1 MGIKHRA
8 FVNDFEPSTRTYF
21 KEISSFQPL
30 TQPDELDLWRRYK
43 YNNDLKARDK
53 IITSNLKFVKMIAN
67 GYRGRGLEYADILAE
82 GNLGLVKALERY
94 DGEMGN
100 KFISYSVWWIRQTI
114 TEAIKKRA
122 GLDTVEFEEG
132 DNDDDENMPSQQN
145 INEELIFEEPEDKH
159 KEELAELMK
168 CIDKREKTILTMY
181 FGLNGEKE
189 VTLDVI
195 SKRLKL
201 SKERVRLIKENA
213 LRKIRVNA
221 MLSNK
226 RIKK

>member
-82 GNLGLVKALERY
+82 GNVGLVKALERY
-94 DGEMGN
+94 NGEMGN

-122 GLDTVEFEEG
+122 GLDTVEFEDG
-132 DNDDDENMPSQQN
+132 DKDDDDCTVQQQFVDD
-145 INEELIFEEPEDKH
+145 ELASGESEGRC
-159 KEELAELMK
+159 KEELTELMK
-168 CIDKREKTILTMY
+168 CVDNRERTILTMY
-181 FGLNGEKE
+181 FGLDGEKE
-189 VTLDVI
+189 ATLDVI
-195 SKRLKL
+195 SKRLGL

-221 MLSNK
+221 MLNGNA
-226 RIKK
+226 RAR